1 MTELFKNTHDALVFA
16 YNYSSQQYALSPMSK
31 LMKTGI
37 GSGKGL
43 VALDGA
49 AQAGIIISRVCQLPA
64 LQQACIVAR
73 YTPRFEECPCC
84 QNKDKI
90 TDDYRESIATLTEW
104 AIGYSAG
111 MTLRNMRAAIVR
123 SFFERGVS
131 IAAAAKVL
139 NVAKATAYDQ
149 KARIHKA
156 LKDLDAQAQGAIEA
170 RLSNM
175 CGDGPESACVGIT
188 GPV

>member
-1 MTELFKNTHDALVFA
+1 MSARDNFEAPLFANPHDALMFA
-16 YNYSSQQYALSPMSK
+16 FNYSSQQYALSPMAK

-49 AQAGIIISRVCQLPA
+49 AQAGIIRARVSHMPA
-64 LQQACIVAR
+64 LQAACIVAR
-73 YTPRFEECPCC
+73 YAPRFEECPCC
-84 QNKDKI
+84 HGRDKM
-90 TDDYRESIATLTEW
+90 TDEYREAVATLTDW
-104 AIGYSAG
+104 AIGHCAG
-111 MTLRNMRAAIVR
+111 ITLRNMRGAIIR

-131 IAAAAKVL
+131 ISEAAKEL

-156 LKDLDAQAQGAIEA
+156 LKELDGVAQRQIEEA
-170 RLSNM
+170 F
-175 CGDGPESACVGIT
+175 VGMI
-188 GPV
+188 